1 MRGKKSDPLVSF
13 VYLVI
18 AVSFITTTIK
28 EVFNKITIPKQP
40 DRMTAEGSINWPA
53 LAVILFVISVIFFV
67 LYLLGCRDDNPRKIF
82 IKKWLRKLRQVYK

>member
-13 VYLVI
+13 VYLLI

-28 EVFNKITIPKQP
+28 EVFNGITFPKQP
-40 DRMTAEGSINWPA
+40 DSPNWPA

-67 LYLLGCRDDNPRKIF
+67 LYLLGCRNDNPRIIF
-82 IKKWLRKLRQVYK
+82 IKKWWRKLRR